1 MIRDR
6 AVSHR
11 YAAALFGASVKA
23 RAAETV
29 LEDLGS
35 LETLFERDERFQNF
49 LEAPD
54 VLTEDKVSLVERVL
68 SGRAHE
74 LVARLLLLMLEKKRI
89 QHLPLVLADF
99 RELVEEHLGIAR
111 AIVTSAAPLAP
122 DQAGELRTRLER
134 LSGKK
139 VRIDARVDPA
149 LLGGVV
155 VMIGGKI
162 LDGSLKHRLEEMR
175 ERLMTASVL

>member
-11 YAAALFGASVKA
+11 YASALFGAAVKA
-23 RAAETV
+23 RAAESV

-35 LETLFERDERFQNF
+35 LEALFERDDRFQLF

-54 VLTEDKVSLVERVL
+54 VLTENKIALIERVL

-74 LVARLLLLMLEKKRI
+74 LVVRLLLLMLEKKRI

-111 AIVTSAAPLAP
+111 AIVTSAVPLAP
-122 DQAGELRTRLER
+122 DQAGDLRTRLER
-134 LSGKK
+134 MSGKK
-139 VRIDARVDPA
+139 VRVDARVDPA